1 MTALRASIALGNR
14 ELIRITRQPSRI
26 IASIA
31 TPLLIWAFIAAG
43 FSRAISDQ
51 SGASFTASMIP
62 GIASLTV
69 MFSSIFASI
78 SLIQD
83 RHEGFLRAAL
93 LSPTPRLWIV
103 LAKVWSGT
111 LIALVQG
118 LIVLALLPILGVPLT
133 PASVLGAVA
142 GLVCVS
148 VALIGL
154 GLALA
159 WIVDSS
165 QGFHGVMNAVLMP
178 LWITSGAVFPINNAA
193 PWLKLIAYANPL
205 TWMHDAMRRS
215 LHLPAIESAPP
226 WLPWTISITTAALMV
241 AAATIVMSAKNKR
254 PESTA

>member
-1 MTALRASIALGNR
+1 MSALRASIALGNR

-43 FSRAISDQ
+43 FSKAMGEQ
-51 SGASFTASMIP
+51 SGQTFTASMIP

-103 LAKVWSGT
+103 LSKAWSGT

-118 LIVLALLPILGVPLT
+118 LIILAVLPILGIPLT
-133 PASVLGAVA
+133 PTGILGAIA

-148 VALIGL
+148 VSLIGL

-159 WIVDSS
+159 WLVDSS
-165 QGFHGVMNAVLMP
+165 QGFHGVMNTILMP
-178 LWITSGAVFPINNAA
+178 LWITSGAVFPVTNAS
-193 PWLKLIAYANPL
+193 PWLKAIAYANPL
-205 TWMHDAMRRS
+205 TWIHDTMRRS
-215 LHLPAIESAPP
+215 LDLPSIDSAPT
-226 WLPWTISITTAALMV
+226 WLPWTISITTAVLMV
-241 AAATIVMSAKNKR
+241 LFATLVMSAKNKR
-254 PESTA
+254 P

>member
-31 TPLLIWAFIAAG
+31 TPLLIWTFIAAG
-43 FSRAISDQ
+43 FSRAIADQ
-51 SGASFTASMIP
+51 SGSSFTAAMIP

-118 LIVLALLPILGVPLT
+118 LIILALLPVLGVPLT
-133 PASVLGAVA
+133 LPGTLGAIA
-142 GLVCVS
+142 ALVCVS
-148 VALIGL
+148 VSLIGL

-178 LWITSGAVFPINNAA
+178 LWITSGAVFPVTEAA
-193 PWLKLIAYANPL
+193 PWLKAIAYANPL
-205 TWMHDAMRRS
+205 TWIHDAMRRS
-215 LHLPAIESAPP
+215 LDLPAIDSAPT
-226 WLPWTISITTAALMV
+226 WLPWTVSISVAALMV
-241 AAATIVMSAKNKR
+241 VFATLVMSANSKR
-254 PESTA
+254 P

>member
-43 FSRAISDQ
+43 FSRAINDQ
-51 SGASFTASMIP
+51 SGASFTAAMVP

-111 LIALVQG
+111 LIALIQG
-118 LIVLALLPILGVPLT
+118 LIILALLPILGVPLT
-133 PASVLGAVA
+133 LTGTLGAIA
-142 GLVCVS
+142 ALVCVS
-148 VALIGL
+148 VSLIAL

-178 LWITSGAVFPINNAA
+178 LWITSGAVFPVTQAA
-193 PWLKLIAYANPL
+193 PWLKAIAYANPL
-205 TWMHDAMRRS
+205 TWIHDAMRRS
-215 LHLPAIESAPP
+215 LALPAIESAPT
-226 WLPWTISITTAALMV
+226 WLPWTVSITTAALMV
-241 AAATIVMSAKNKR
+241 LFATLVMSANSNR
-254 PESTA
+254 P